1 MKTHL
6 QELIAQALL
15 DLQRKGTLP
24 KDLEPDIQL
33 ERTRSEAHGDFSC
46 NIAMMLA
53 KAAKMSPREIAE
65 GVVAELL
72 ESKHVDK
79 VEIAGPGFINFYLT
93 KASLQ
98 TVAKQVMARGKQ
110 YGHCEDGLGHKVTV
124 EFVSANPTGPL
135 HVGHGRGA
143 AYGASL
149 ANILEADGF
158 DVHREYYVN
167 DAGRQMDIL
176 AASVW
181 LRYLELCGERVA
193 FPNNGYQGEYIY
205 DIARQVRQ
213 DHGDELR
220 RQGHEVA
227 LGLPDDGKPGQDK
240 AEKAKREAHIDALI
254 VKAKELLELDGF
266 KICFDA
272 ALNAIVNDIRDDL
285 EGFNVIFDNW
295 FSENDL
301 KESGSIDRALTR
313 LRAAGYLYEKEGAT
327 WFEATKLGDEKDR
340 VVVRDNGATTYFA
353 SDIAYFLNKI
363 ERGFERA
370 IYVFGADHHG
380 YIARLRAA
388 AQGLEEDPEQLEIK
402 LVQFAH
408 LYRFGEKIQM
418 STRSGEFVTLRD
430 LRDEVGTDAARFF
443 YVMRSHDQHLDFD
456 LDLAKK
462 HSQDNP
468 VYYIQ
473 YAHARVASVFRKLE
487 EQGWHCNQAI
497 GEAALDR
504 LVEDHEVALLRRMA
518 SYPETIANA
527 AKNRSPHY
535 VAHYLQEL
543 AQDFHAY
550 YNKHKVL
557 VDDEDLR
564 SARLV
569 LSLAVKQVIANGLEL
584 LGVSAPDKM

>member
-327 WFEATKLGDEKDR
+327 WFAATKLGDEKDR

>member
-15 DLQRKGTLP
+15 DLQRKEVLP
-24 KDLEPDIQL
+24 KDLAPNIQL
-33 ERTRSEAHGDFSC
+33 ERPNSLDHGDFSC
-46 NIAMMLA
+46 NVAMMLA
-53 KAAKMSPREIAE
+53 KPAKKNPREIAE
-65 GVVAELL
+65 AIIGELL
-72 ESKHVDK
+72 ESKHVAK
-79 VEIAGPGFINFYLT
+79 VDVAGPGFINFFLT
-93 KASLQ
+93 DASLQ
-98 TVAKQVMARGKQ
+98 SVIKQILKRGDE
-110 YGHCEDGLGHKVTV
+110 YGYCEDGAGHKITV

-158 DVHREYYVN
+158 EVHREYYVN

-176 AASVW
+176 AVSVW
-181 LRYLELCGERVA
+181 MRYLELCGEQVA
-193 FPNNGYQGEYIY
+193 FPANGYQGEYIY
-205 DIARQVRQ
+205 DIARTVRQ

-220 RQGHEVA
+220 RTA
-227 LGLPDDGKPGQDK
+227 TDLLGLPDDGQRGSDET
-240 AEKAKREAHIDALI
+240 EKAKREVYVDALI
-254 VKAKELLELDGF
+254 ARAKELLGDDGF
-266 KICFDA
+266 AICFDA
-272 ALNAIVNDIRDDL
+272 ALQAILDNIRGDL
-285 EGFNVIFDNW
+285 EHFNVIFDNW
-295 FSENDL
+295 FSERDL
-301 KESGSIDRALTR
+301 KDAGSITRALTK
-313 LRAAGYLYEKEGAT
+313 LRDAGYLYEEDGAT
-327 WFEATKLGDEKDR
+327 KFAASKLGDEKDR
-340 VVVRDNGATTYFA
+340 VVVRSNGATTYFA
-353 SDIAYFLNKI
+353 SDIAYFLNKL
-363 ERGFERA
+363 ERGFEKA

-388 AQGLEEDPEQLEIK
+388 AQGMQEDPDQLEIK

-408 LYRFGEKIQM
+408 LYRFGEKVPM
-418 STRSGEFVTLRD
+418 STRSGEFVTLRE
-430 LRDEVGTDAARFF
+430 LCDEVGTDAARFF

-487 EQGWHCNQAI
+487 ENGWHYNQAI
-497 GEAALDR
+497 GEAAISR
-504 LVEDHEVALLRRMA
+504 LSEPHEAALLRKL
-518 SYPETIANA
+518 SEYPETIAVA

-535 VAHYLQEL
+535 VAHYLQDL

-550 YNKHKVL
+550 YYKHKML

-564 SARLV
+564 NARLV
-569 LSLAVKQVIANGLEL
+569 LSIAVKQVIANGLKL
-584 LGVSAPDKM
+584 LGVSAPDSM